1 LSELSFPKEIRMKIH
16 SLGYIGVNCTDPQ
29 KWADYGT
36 KVLGMMDNTE
46 KLANGS
52 DSVFLK
58 MDDRPYRI
66 VAEKSDADS
75 YGFSAWEMAG
85 PNAFNEAKAELTE
98 KGVEFTQGSAEL
110 IAARQVQDLI
120 QFVDP
125 AGNKQELYWGPV
137 SDFAQFAS
145 PVGIK
150 EFITGEQGFGHTVLP
165 APNFDETVAFYTDVL
180 GFGLSDLMKVRF
192 TPDPAEPEKRLYFLH
207 CNERHHSLALFECPM
222 PSGCV
227 HVMVETN
234 SVDEV
239 GRAMDRRQ
247 AEGVKL
253 TGTLGRHA
261 NDHMVS
267 FYMESPS
274 GFMIEY
280 GAEGRTVDDWSRYSA
295 FQSTVNS
302 FWGHDF
308 SVGQG

>member
-1 LSELSFPKEIRMKIH
+1 MKIH

-29 KWADYGT
+29 KWAAYGT

-66 VAEKSDADS
+66 IINKAAEDNYGLSGWEVANPTDFA
-75 YGFSAWEMAG
+75 A
-85 PNAFNEAKAELTE
+85 AKAKLTE
-98 KGVEFTQGSAEL
+98 KGVEFTQGSPEL
-110 IAARQVQDLI
+110 IAARQVQDVI
-120 QFVDP
+120 SFNDP
-125 AGNKQELYWGPV
+125 AGNKHEIFWGV
-137 SDFAQFAS
+137 ISDFAQFAS

-150 EFITGEQGFGHTVLP
+150 EFITGDQGFGHTVLP
-165 APNFDETVAFYTDVL
+165 APNFDDTIAFYTDVM

-207 CNERHHSLALFECPM
+207 CNERHHSLALLECPM

-227 HVMVETN
+227 HVMIETN

-239 GRAMDRRQ
+239 GRCLDRIQ

-267 FYMESPS
+267 FYMASPS

-280 GAEGRTVDDWSRYSA
+280 GAEGRTVDDWSRYSS